1 MSKKSE
7 FDFNVFFTKFEI
19 GDDQTLGRTCK
30 VVDASTCILET
41 ALKPSAWLLFAL
53 GLKQNLSNK
62 KNFKFQIF
70 SSGFEKYR
78 GEHFDGLNRVEGDCG
93 GVWSHGRKSFWEG
106 QWRIQGFDGEEKYS
120 RFYEWCKNAKLS
132 VISTSNIKF
141 FRLISRS
148 LKLNLICFIK
158 SKTLIVRVAEV
169 LSEKSYR
176 ERVINK

>member
-62 KNFKFQIF
+62 KPFKFYKF
-70 SSGFEKYR
+70 SSAFEKYR
-78 GEHFDGLNRVEGDCG
+78 GQHFNGLNRVEGDCG

-106 QWRIQGFDGEEKYS
+106 QWRIQGFDGE
-120 RFYEWCKNAKLS
+120 RIHVFINAVKMQNCLS
-132 VISTSNIKF
+132 F
-141 FRLISRS
+141 FW
-148 LKLNLICFIK
+148 LKWIYCHFIDA
-158 SKTLIVRVAEV
+158 SI
-169 LSEKSYR
+169 
-176 ERVINK
+176 I